1 MFCVISAALNTCL
14 ILVVN
19 CWLLEL
25 VISLNAGAK
34 VEEVA
39 ELEVL
44 EAISDVLMVTGL
56 VLVKILSTLLDAT

>member
-19 CWLLEL
+19 GWLLEL
-25 VISLNAGAK
+25 VTALVAGDI

-44 EAISDVLMVTGL
+44 ETISDLLIVTGL
-56 VLVKILSTLLDAT
+56 VLEKILSTLLDAA